1 MSESENAGSGV
12 TPSAPEGI
20 PSPDEARGWLKQSG
34 LTPDLSIDWRASA
47 PDEGAY
53 RTLLDILFAPRGED
67 YAA

>member
-1 MSESENAGSGV
+1 MSESENASRAV
-12 TPSAPEGI
+12 TPAAPEGI
-20 PSPDEARGWLKQSG
+20 PSSDEARDWLKESG
-34 LTPDLSIDWRASA
+34 ATPDLSIDWRTSA